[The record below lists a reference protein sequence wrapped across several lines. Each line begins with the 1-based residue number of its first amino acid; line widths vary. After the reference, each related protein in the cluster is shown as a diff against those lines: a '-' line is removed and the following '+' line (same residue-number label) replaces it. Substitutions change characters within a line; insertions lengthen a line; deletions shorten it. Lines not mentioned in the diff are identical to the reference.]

1 MKKIKTYN
9 LYIFKIRIG
18 GSYPPEVDLYMTH
31 HDSFYIF
38 GYLFLIWYPIDLSQI
53 VSDTLAKIFDS

>member
-1 MKKIKTYN
+1 MKKIKIHN

-18 GSYPPEVDLYMTH
+18 GSYPPEVDLFMTH

-38 GYLFLIWYPIDLSQI
+38 GSLVLIWYPIDLSQI
-53 VSDTLAKIFDS
+53 VSDILSKIFDS